1 MSARFALAPA
11 IVLCGAWLL
20 AAEGDRRITVLPSK
34 STPAIESVT
43 VFETRDG
50 KQKRVGELVAF
61 DKTLALPN
69 DGPFEVYAK
78 PKDGLA
84 VKVVEKL
91 TVKPGQTYEIKLGDL
106 LGSVE
111 VFGDNFP
118 RADKLVLTDE
128 RDPGPDEKGHVAI
141 QSAKDYRIEMAAP
154 PGFYAVWVVPA
165 NGARAQRIADRI
177 RVQASRKTR
186 VGD

>member
-1 MSARFALAPA
+1 MLARFAS
-11 IVLCGAWLL
+11 VLTIGFCGCWLL
-20 AAEGDRRITVLPSK
+20 AAEGERRIAAIPSK
-34 STPAIESVT
+34 STPPIESVT

-50 KQKRVGELVAF
+50 KQKKVGEITAF
-61 DKTLALPN
+61 DKTLSLPN

-91 TVKPGQTYEIKLGDL
+91 TVKPGQTHEIKLGDL

-128 RDPGPDEKGHVAI
+128 RDPGPGEKGHLAI

-154 PGFYAVWVVPA
+154 PGFYAIWLVPA
-165 NGARAQRIADRI
+165 NGARAQRIADRV
-177 RVQASRKTR
+177 RVQAGRTTR
-186 VGD
+186 FGD